1 MQLGHRDDIQQL
13 RGLAVLAVVLYHSGG
28 LLPSGFVGVDMFFVI
43 SGYVVMASVLPRLQQ
58 RDFSIWAFLARRIRR
73 ILPALGVMLAVVL
86 VASSLLSSVAS
97 RVQTV
102 RTGIFASL
110 MSANVFLYTFRP
122 DGYFVVT
129 EKSNA
134 LLHTWSLSLEE
145 EFYIVFA
152 VIVGLA
158 AVIPSRYRRERLVT
172 ILFGGVAAISLAF
185 CLVVTLRGIHIAGSP
200 VSRLVRTDVIDQRFA
215 FYLPFARAWEF
226 LAGALLAMVGNSNI
240 QASHITRRFRVIA
253 WSILALAVLMTPAEE
268 FPGFWAL
275 LPVLG
280 VCLLIAFPV
289 VPSVAGHGRVNALL
303 SWLGDRSYGW
313 YLWHWPLIQF
323 VAPFT
328 QSKAILLSAGAC
340 SVVLAHLSFKWIENP
355 FRQHVRWRSVTATAG
370 IAAVSLI
377 VPLALTT
384 LTRDLEPSLA
394 MHVDEAQVCDYQLGL
409 AKHEIDG
416 ACSFR
421 AEDSLGRAALVGDS
435 IAGMYSEGFIEAAHQ
450 LNLDATLITRGAT
463 PFLYLDALA
472 EEQGD
477 TPQRA
482 VVRFLIERKFD
493 VVVLAQANWY
503 QLSDIDE
510 DPRWIDYA
518 LPVVK
523 DLTEAGI
530 RVLVLTE
537 PPAANVEPRS
547 CSPLQIRMGLC
558 PADLTRST
566 SSLAAK
572 RRGVTA
578 ETLLA
583 VGNLRVKVLDV
594 LPLLCESANC
604 PTRRSGKWWWRD
616 HIHISVSASRTLAEP
631 LRASMDELL
640 KRNLN

>member
-1 MQLGHRDDIQQL
+1 MQPGHREDIQRL

-28 LLPSGFVGVDMFFVI
+28 VLPSGFVGVDMFFVI
-43 SGYVVMASVLPRLQQ
+43 SGYVVMASVTPRLQQ
-58 RDFSIWAFLARRIRR
+58 GDFSVWEFLARRIRR
-73 ILPALGVMLAVVL
+73 ILPALGVMLATVL
-86 VASSLLSSVAS
+86 IASSLLSSVAS

-110 MSANVFLYTFRP
+110 MSANVFLYMFRP

-152 VIVGLA
+152 IIVGLA
-158 AVIPSRYRRERLVT
+158 AAVPSSYRRQRLVT
-172 ILFGGVAAISLAF
+172 ILFGGIAAVSLAL
-185 CLVVTLRGIHIAGSP
+185 CLVVTLRGINIAGSP
-200 VSRLVRTDVIDQRFA
+200 ISRLVRTDAIDQRFA

-226 LAGALLAMVGNSNI
+226 LAGALLALVPNSKVK
-240 QASHITRRFRVIA
+240 ASHTARGFRVIA
-253 WSILALAVLMTPAEE
+253 WLVLALAVLMTPAEK

-280 VCLLIAFPV
+280 ICLLIAFPV
-289 VPSVAGHGRVNALL
+289 VPPARGDGKVNELL
-303 SWLGDRSYGW
+303 GWLGDRSYGW

-323 VAPFT
+323 VSPLS
-328 QSKAILLSAGAC
+328 QSRAVLLSAGAC
-340 SVVLAHLSFKWIENP
+340 SVVFAHLSFKWVENP
-355 FRQHVRWRSVTATAG
+355 IRQHVRWRGATATAG
-370 IAAVSLI
+370 IAAMSLI

-394 MHVDEAQVCDYQLGL
+394 MHLDEAQVCDYQLGL

-421 AEDSLGRAALVGDS
+421 AENSLGRAALVGDS

-472 EEQGD
+472 KNQD
-477 TPQRA
+477 DSPQRA
-482 VVRFLIERKFD
+482 VVKFLIERKFD

-503 QLSDIDE
+503 QLSDIAE
-510 DPRWIDYA
+510 DPRWIDFA

-537 PPAANVEPRS
+537 PPAANIEPRS
-547 CSPLQIRMGLC
+547 CSPLQIRVGFC
-558 PADLTRST
+558 TADLTRST
-566 SSLAAK
+566 ASLAAQ

-578 ETLLA
+578 ETLLG

-594 LPLLCESANC
+594 LPLLCEGANC
-604 PTRRSGKWWWRD
+604 PTRRSGEWWWRD
-616 HIHISVSASRTLAEP
+616 HIHISVSASRNLAEP
-631 LRASMDELL
+631 LRASMEELL
-640 KRNLN
+640 GRSPN